1 MAEEVGYTQ
10 AEYDAACKEERDAG
24 YDAGYD
30 DGKDASN
37 DTAYSDGHSEGYNQG
52 ITEGTLEGKADGF
65 DFIKDKTLDLLESKK
80 SSSFISVG
88 EIELLDSLIEEI
100 SKIQLI

>member
-24 YDAGYD
+24 YDKGYE
-30 DGKDASN
+30 DGKDTSSDN
-37 DTAYSDGHSEGYNQG
+37 AYNDGHEQGYNDG
-52 ITEGTLEGKADGF
+52 FREGAIEGKAEGF
-65 DFIKDKTLDLLESKK
+65 DFIKDLLESKK